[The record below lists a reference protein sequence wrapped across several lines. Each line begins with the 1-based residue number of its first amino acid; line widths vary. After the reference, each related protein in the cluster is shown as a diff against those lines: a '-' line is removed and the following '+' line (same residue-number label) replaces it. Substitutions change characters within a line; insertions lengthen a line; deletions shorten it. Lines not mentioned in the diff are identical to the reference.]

1 MGSVEGQLILVAA
14 SGLALEVAEA
24 ARACGI
30 TVRGCVDDDESL
42 WGTCAGGW
50 LPVLG
55 GLTALG
61 DHPDDSVLVCAGRGG
76 TRASIVER
84 LAAQG
89 FDERRHATVVHPSVT
104 VPPSCTI
111 GPGSVVLAGCVL
123 TANVTVGAHVVVMPN
138 VTLTHDDVVE
148 DFATLCA
155 DVTLGGSVHVG
166 REAYLGMSAS
176 VRERVHVGPRS
187 TLGMGS
193 VLLSDLPGG
202 EVWAGVPA
210 RALAAAEGRPEP
222 LTSH

>member
-1 MGSVEGQLILVAA
+1 VEGQLILVAA

-55 GLTALG
+55 GLAALS
-61 DHPDDSVLVCAGRGG
+61 DHADDAVLLCAGRGS
-76 TRASIVER
+76 TRASIAQR
-84 LAAQG
+84 LEALG
-89 FDERRHATVVHPSVT
+89 FDERRYASVVHPSVT
-104 VPPSCTI
+104 VPPSCAI
-111 GPGSVVLAGCVL
+111 EPGSVVLAGCVL

-138 VTLTHDDVVE
+138 VTLTHDNVVE

-155 DVTLGGSVHVG
+155 DVTLGGHVHVG
-166 REAYLGMSAS
+166 REAYLGMSAG

-193 VLLSDLPGG
+193 VLLSDLPAD

-210 RALAAAEGRPEP
+210 RSLGAAQGRPEP

>member
-1 MGSVEGQLILVAA
+1 MGSVEGELILVAA

-30 TVRGCVDDDESL
+30 TVRGCVDDDDSL

-55 GLTALG
+55 GLAVLDTHRG
-61 DHPDDSVLVCAGRGG
+61 DRVLLCAGKG
-76 TRASIVER
+76 TARAAIADR
-84 LAAQG
+84 LRAQG
-89 FDERRHATVVHPSVT
+89 LDDRRYATLVHPSVL
-104 VPPSCTI
+104 VPPSCSI
-111 GPGSVVLAGCVL
+111 GAGSVLLAGCVL
-123 TANVTVGAHVVVMPN
+123 TANVTVGAHVVAMPN

-155 DVTLGGSVHVG
+155 DVTLGGFVRVG
-166 REAYLGMSAS
+166 TAAYLGMSAS
-176 VRERVHVGPRS
+176 VRERVRVGPRS

-193 VLLSDLPGG
+193 VLLSDLPDG

-210 RALAAAEGRPEP
+210 RRIGG
-222 LTSH
+222 

>member
-1 MGSVEGQLILVAA
+1 VLVAA

-24 ARACGI
+24 ARASGW
-30 TVRGCVDDDESL
+30 TVRGCVDDDETR

-55 GLTALG
+55 GLDALD
-61 DHPDDSVLVCAGRGG
+61 DHRSAMVVLCAGKG
-76 TRASIVER
+76 TARASLAER
-84 LAAQG
+84 LARRG
-89 FDERRHATVVHPSVT
+89 FSSERHATVVHPAVT

-111 GPGSVVLAGCVL
+111 GNGSVVLAGCVL
-123 TANVTVGAHVVVMPN
+123 TASVTLGDHVVVMPQ

-155 DVTLGGSVHVG
+155 DVTLGGYVRVG
-166 REAYLGMSAS
+166 RAAYVGMSAS
-176 VRERVHVGPRS
+176 VRERVRVGAGS

-193 VLLSDLPGG
+193 VLLTDLPDD

-210 RALAAAEGRPEP
+210 RRLAR
-222 LTSH
+222 